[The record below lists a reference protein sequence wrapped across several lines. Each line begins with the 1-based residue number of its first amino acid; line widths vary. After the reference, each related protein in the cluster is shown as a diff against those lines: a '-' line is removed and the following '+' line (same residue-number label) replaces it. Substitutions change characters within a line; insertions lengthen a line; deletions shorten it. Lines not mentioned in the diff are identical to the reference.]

1 MALASK
7 RVRKHPKLIRI
18 NGYAYIV
25 QGIHIVAVDS
35 RVALRMESLNV

>member
-35 RVALRMESLNV
+35 RVTSHMRVIS